1 MLSFNIGRLVFVI
14 LRELHRIGIS
24 FFSLFLSFSIYLF
37 ILPLTKATLGNGLLT
52 SMSVSMRV
60 VYMLALLEDERVVAS
75 LWCFDGLVQVVDV
88 GC

>member
-1 MLSFNIGRLVFVI
+1 MLSFNIGKLVFVI
-14 LRELHRIGIS
+14 LRELQRIGIS
-24 FFSLFLSFSIYLF
+24 FLSFF
-37 ILPLTKATLGNGLLT
+37 ILPLTKVTLGNGLLT